1 MKLIGYWRSGT
12 TYRVRLAL
20 GAKGLDV
27 EYTAVDLRKG
37 EHRKDDYR
45 QKNPSASVPLLQLD
59 DGTMIAQSSAI
70 VEYLDERYPTPPL
83 LPASAKERS
92 RVRHLSFIVGCD
104 IHPLQNLRVQQYLRN
119 ELDLPETEVERW
131 LQKFIGDG
139 LAAFDAELSRDPS
152 RGSFCH
158 GGQFSMAECHLLPQL
173 YAARRFGLPVDHLEN
188 ILAVEEA
195 CAALPFVAAAIPEA
209 QSDAPK

>member
-20 GAKGLDV
+20 GAKGLEAD
-27 EYTAVDLRKG
+27 YTSVDLRVG
-37 EHRKDDYR
+37 EHRTDNYR
-45 QKNPSASVPLLQLD
+45 QQNPSASVPLLVLD
-59 DGTMIAQSSAI
+59 DGTSIAQSGAI

-83 LPASAKERS
+83 LPASAKERA
-92 RVRHLSFIVGCD
+92 RVRHLSQIVACD

-119 ELDLPETEVERW
+119 ELELPETEVERW
-131 LQKFIGDG
+131 LFKFIGDG
-139 LAAFDAELSRDPS
+139 LAAFEAELSRDPS

-158 GGQFSMAECHLLPQL
+158 GGTFSMAECHLLPQL
-173 YAARRFGLPVDHLEN
+173 YAARRINLPIDHLVN

-209 QSDAPK
+209 QPDAPK